1 MTIPGLPRDKEVAYY
16 KLISKIE
23 SNDNPKAKAKT
34 SSASGRFQFIK
45 TTWEGLGYKWADVF
59 NDAKQWEAIE
69 KFTAANAK
77 QLQAAGCAINFA
89 TLYGAHF
96 LGTAGFLRIMRAL
109 PSDPISAHTTEGAR
123 KANPTILRGTVKDF
137 TDWLER
143 KTGEDYRTRHTTP
156 AEAPR
161 PIPTGP
167 EPATPKASPVAAVG
181 FLALVAVVIFVIYIM
196 NGAG

>member
-1 MTIPGLPRDKEVAYY
+1 MTIPGLPKDKELEYY
-16 KLISKIE
+16 RLISKIE
-23 SNDNPKAKAKT
+23 SNDNPNAKAKT

-69 KFTAANAK
+69 KFTAQNAK

-109 PSDPISAHTTEGAR
+109 PSDPIAAHTTEGAR

-137 TDWLER
+137 TDWLEK
-143 KTGEDYRTRHTTP
+143 KTGDDYRTRYTVT
-156 AEAPR
+156 AEPSR

-167 EPATPKASPVAAVG
+167 EPAPTRPAIGAVVG
-181 FLALVAVVIFVIYIM
+181 FAALVAIVIFVIYIM
-196 NGAG
+196 GV